1 MLLRYGEF
9 LGCEVNRVSVPG
21 FVLTFRRSGSNRR
34 DRHAHSHTTPNLLL
48 PLDPGY
54 WSEAD
59 AFDPCA
65 PSQLIYT
72 PAGVEHRDSMVRLGG
87 RYLAI
92 SIDRSVVEEP
102 LRALRFPIAL
112 DRPLAIRTAHVL
124 AARDLS
130 GQLSAAL
137 VEEACLSIVG
147 QLELHVQSAGG
158 ARPRWLSRV
167 VEICRSSG
175 GDWPSIAAIGAR
187 VGIHPVHITRVFRRH
202 YGSPLS
208 QYILASKVEQAAAA
222 LRAGSLS
229 VAAIAAETGFWDQSH
244 LCRAFKAMIGIPP
257 REYRALFH

>member
-1 MLLRYGEF
+1 M
-9 LGCEVNRVSVPG
+9 PTIAAI
-21 FVLTFRRSGSNRR
+21 TFRRSGSDRR
-34 DRHAHSHTTPNLLL
+34 DRNAHSHTTPNLLL

-59 AFDPCA
+59 ALDPCV

-72 PAGVEHRDSMVRLGG
+72 PAGVEHRDSMVTLGG

-92 SIDRSVVEEP
+92 SIDGTVVEEP
-102 LRALRFPIAL
+102 LGALRFTIAL

-124 AARDLS
+124 AARNLS
-130 GQLSAAL
+130 GELSALL

-147 QLELHVQSAGG
+147 QLELEMRSVGG
-158 ARPRWLSRV
+158 PRPVWLRRV
-167 VEICRSSG
+167 VEICRASG

-187 VGIHPVHITRVFRRH
+187 VGIHPVHITRVFRKH

-208 QYILASKVEQAAAA
+208 QYILASKVEQEAAA

-229 VAAIAAETGFWDQSH
+229 VAAIAAEAGFWDQSH
-244 LCRAFKAMIGIPP
+244 LCRAFRSVIGITP
-257 REYRALFH
+257 REYKALFH